1 LVSDASDTRALE
13 VTTNVL
19 SVLGEVASGRVTISN
34 SEIDGT
40 GDYSATCDGHQYWAL
55 YFTGYVASTDY
66 NRSESLSYHVF
77 HKPTSAAPTLRF
89 DTKQW
94 HSGFKKLPLGLCV
107 SNLLLVWSKFE
118 RVVTFG
124 GSEVTNLRNNG
135 WDWTHQIMY

>member
-55 YFTGYVASTDY
+55 YFTGYVASTDHH
-66 NRSESLSYHVF
+66 RFESLSYHVF